1 VVGRLEGVTLSQL
14 MPNSDEVSGEVH
26 LDCLK
31 DLNDMLDQAFRDQEK
46 AATAQRKLLRLKQ
59 RDREL

>member
-1 VVGRLEGVTLSQL
+1 

-46 AATAQRKLLRLKQ
+46 AATAQRKLFRLKQ